1 MKLGWVAI
9 ITAGLC
15 FCGCTTTKY
24 VPMEFV
30 RTEYKDRNVYSHT
43 TDTVTS
49 TRFVFVKGDTVIDF
63 REKERVRSVEIH
75 DTCYVMRTDS
85 IAVPYP
91 VERKLTR
98 WEQTKMDYGGMA
110 IFTLCALG
118 IIFLISIFCY
128 VKRKLQIT

>member
-1 MKLGWVAI
+1 MRWLLCCSLLVM
-9 ITAGLC
+9 TAV
-15 FCGCTTTKY
+15 GCTTTKHG
-24 VPMEFV
+24 PMESV

-98 WEQTKMDYGGMA
+98 WEQTKIDYGGMA
-110 IFTLCALG
+110 LGACLGVLCIAVVW
-118 IIFLISIFCY
+118 LI
-128 VKRKLQIT
+128 RKFRK